1 MGYFNIGAQLP
12 IERLGGSTL
21 YHDFYVKLHLMNI
34 REQTGSEEVTSMI
47 ERIIQKEVRGEMLTD
62 EEYRLLTE
70 FTDYLNFF

>member
-1 MGYFNIGAQLP
+1 LGYFNIGAQLP